1 MPFRV
6 EADPV
11 AYPEFLALP
20 KPVRETFEEAWEALE
35 HTEDPL
41 INGIGKKHRI
51 RWSVE
56 ELTQKQPLAKEG
68 LFSLHVGEPWRGLFI
83 RDKGSLFFFAFG
95 PHQRHM
101 NDIYRRLK
109 GLRAILSRRG
119 I

>member
-1 MPFRV
+1 MPFRI

-20 KPVRETFEEAWEALE
+20 KPVRETFEEAWKLLE
-35 HTEDPL
+35 GADSPI
-41 INGIGKKHRI
+41 INGIGKKHRM

-56 ELTQKQPLAKEG
+56 ELTQRQFIASEG

-83 RDKGSLFFFAFG
+83 KDKGSLFFFAFG
-95 PHQRHM
+95 PHQRQI

-119 I
+119 L

>member
-1 MPFRV
+1 M

-20 KPVRETFEEAWEALE
+20 KPVRETFEEAWKALG
-35 HTEDPL
+35 DADGPV
-41 INGIGKKHRI
+41 IDGVGKKHKI

-56 ELTQKQPLAKEG
+56 ELTQKQLIAKEG

-83 RDKGSLFFFAFG
+83 RDKGNLFFFALG
-95 PHQRHM
+95 PHQKEI

-109 GLRAILSRRG
+109 GLRALLLRRG
-119 I
+119 L